1 MIGESLSHFK
11 IIEKIG
17 QGGMGVV
24 YRGLDL
30 NLDRP
35 VAIKVLPTE
44 VQQEE
49 DSVARFLR
57 EAKTASKLQHPAITT
72 IYEFGVQDDLRYLVM
87 EYVEGKTL
95 KQILKDGGPLPTQ
108 KLVDIAMQMADAL
121 SLAGEKGVIHRDIK
135 SENILLTDRGQVK
148 ILDFGLAKLM
158 EKTGPIASDHFQ
170 TTDGSVRG
178 TITHMSPEQ
187 ALGAEVD
194 VRTDIYSAGVV
205 MFEMATGRIPFS
217 GSSANVVLAKI
228 MNQPAPAVSEL
239 NPEVSPSMEKVIRK
253 CLEKNRD
260 QRYQNA
266 GNLLLDLKA
275 IKQGV
280 DKEKAWSST
289 VVLQSV
295 KPISQIENLK
305 DLIPGGPPPA
315 IGDLPTP
322 VSATAPVTSPTSQ
335 TGSAETPS
343 GALRG
348 LDTTTIRRALI
359 QQQKDVPRSVR
370 IIVKVLMALSR
381 VFRRA
386 IGLSGGVYAFACVA
400 LFAMSLLTTDQLR
413 NLEGAVPWLRNVLS
427 SGLELA
433 GSLVP
438 FPLVVGD
445 SDFLPLVLGVAVYVV
460 QLVVCSGLERMEGLL
475 TKAIEPKRSAVQE
488 AIKLPQQRLITPA
501 SASRMSLL
509 REYAVAK
516 RMLSEA
522 QREMAFLAA
531 DVVGSTKMKLG
542 EEKITIEHAFAEY
555 KKFLERIF
563 RECRV
568 YKVAWTPDGVMACF
582 PSVDDAAVAGRK
594 IITDLEWFNRDV
606 HQLRTKFHVRCGL
619 NAGVVLIPEEKPL
632 EEISDHTIDVAG
644 HLQKEAESDALWI
657 SEDVHAHLTD
667 KTGFVQLD
675 VQVDGHH
682 VFAWRKAR

>member
-1 MIGESLSHFK
+1 MIGETLSHFK
-11 IIEKIG
+11 IIEKLG

-24 YRGLDL
+24 YRGVDL

-35 VAIKVLPTE
+35 VAIKVLPPE
-44 VQQEE
+44 VQQDE

-57 EAKTASKLQHPAITT
+57 EAKTASKLQHPSITT
-72 IYEFGVQDDLRYLVM
+72 IYEFGVKDDLRYLVM
-87 EYVEGKTL
+87 EYIEGQTL
-95 KQILKDGGPLPTQ
+95 KQILKSGPLPTRQ
-108 KLVDIAMQMADAL
+108 MVDIAMQMADAL
-121 SLAGEKGVIHRDIK
+121 GLAGEKGVIHRDIK
-135 SENILLTDRGQVK
+135 SENIMLTDRGQVK

-158 EKTGPIASDHFQ
+158 EKESRVASDNFQ

-205 MFEMATGRIPFS
+205 MFEMATGKIPFS

-239 NPEVSPSMEKVIRK
+239 NPDVSPSLEKVIRK
-253 CLEKNRD
+253 CLEKNRE

-266 GNLLLDLKA
+266 GNLLLDLKS
-275 IKQGV
+275 IKEGL
-280 DKEKAWSST
+280 DKSTGWSST
-289 VVLQSV
+289 VVMQAV

-305 DLIPGGPPPA
+305 DLIPSAPPA
-315 IGDLPTP
+315 MGGGSSPL
-322 VSATAPVTSPTSQ
+322 SATAANPTPTSQ
-335 TGSAETPS
+335 TGSSETTT

-359 QQQKDVPRSVR
+359 QERKEVSRPVK
-370 IIVKVLMALSR
+370 ITVKVAMALSR

-386 IGLSGGVYAFACVA
+386 IGLSGGVYSFACVA

-413 NLEGAVPWLRNVLS
+413 NLQGVVPWLRDALGP
-427 SGLELA
+427 GLDLA
-433 GSLVP
+433 GSLIP
-438 FPLVVGD
+438 FPLIFGN
-445 SDFLPLVLGVAVYVV
+445 SDFLPLALGIGVYVF
-460 QLVVCSGLERMEGLL
+460 QLSVCTGLERLEAQLS
-475 TKAIEPKRSAVQE
+475 KIIERKPTAAQE
-488 AIKLPQQRLITPA
+488 AIRLPQQRLITPA

-582 PSVDDAAVAGRK
+582 PSVDDAANAGRK

-619 NAGVVLIPEEKPL
+619 NAGTVLIPEEKPL

-644 HLQKEAESDALWI
+644 HLQKEAESDALWV
-657 SEDVHAHLTD
+657 SEDVHARLSD
-667 KTGFVQLD
+667 KNGFTGLD
-675 VQVDGHH
+675 LQVDGHQ
-682 VFAWRKAR
+682 VFAWRKLH